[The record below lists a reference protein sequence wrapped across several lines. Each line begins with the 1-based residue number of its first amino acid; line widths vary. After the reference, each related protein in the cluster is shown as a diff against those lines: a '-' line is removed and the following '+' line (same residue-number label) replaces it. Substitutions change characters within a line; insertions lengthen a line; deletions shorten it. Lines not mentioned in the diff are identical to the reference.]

1 MPAEKYTAIYN
12 DLKQKIEEGLYAP
25 QSVLPSENILTT
37 RYGVS
42 RNTVRRAIAKLA
54 DESYVQSIHGL
65 TWSISSLSLMCS
77 KMTSSETE
85 EDSIRTVQGSIS
97 ISRSL

>member
-42 RNTVRRAIAKLA
+42 RNTVRRAIAKLCGW
-54 DESYVQSIHGL
+54 VRRRRP
-65 TWSISSLSLMCS
+65 
-77 KMTSSETE
+77 ET
-85 EDSIRTVQGSIS
+85 V
-97 ISRSL
+97 

>member
-1 MPAEKYTAIYN
+1 MPAQKYTAIYE

-42 RNTVRRAIAKLA
+42 RNTVRRAIAL
-54 DESYVQSIHGL
+54 
-65 TWSISSLSLMCS
+65 
-77 KMTSSETE
+77 
-85 EDSIRTVQGSIS
+85 R
-97 ISRSL
+97 